1 MSNLLLL
8 LIILFLNIDGLGI
21 WSNSIEIQRILAIAL
36 FVTAFFT
43 VKLWEEK
50 WGKSVLVIGV
60 LYFLFLPSQFD
71 VALPVSLAGLLTFAN
86 AKGRTKRVFSVGI
99 IGIVLVLA
107 YLKLGIS
114 LSPALKNSLDWLSS
128 AIASRLTF
136 GTPMGPSLT
145 GWGAFL
151 FSVAVV
157 MLTCKPWKSLLK
169 RLGIV
174 IGAYLGILNIIAWS
188 LVAVPHV
195 GLQLLWL
202 YPVTQWLALF
212 NVFEQ
217 SPGQAVGSPVF
228 GFKKSVTPLICTFL
242 VCTIFAGLYPPQ
254 KLPESSP
261 KVTLVNTGF
270 LVNFRAEIPTDEP
283 FGYAA
288 AGAPFAMMPDYL
300 DAFGFQVSIAPSL
313 EDIVWEDTDIVVLI
327 NLNEEFD
334 HSFTEEL
341 SNYVKSGGA
350 LCVVGDHTDIEGTT
364 TKMNALLG
372 GMGIQLNDDTA
383 DPILH
388 YQGKLWTNAL
398 DFRGGI
404 ITRGFKDNTD
414 VQIWGGA
421 SLSVSLWTSPIV
433 VGKFGFSDAP
443 DPLNVGYGARLG
455 NRRLEKGERA
465 GDVPLVAIATFGSGR
480 IAVFGDTSPF
490 QLPSTA
496 TNWLFMARVFWWLAS
511 EDIIP
516 HTKIAKFLA
525 YLLGFA
531 TAMVLI
537 LWKRTGAP
545 LMLSMSFLLA
555 ILAGQQINNLFGQ
568 TYDKAI
574 LERIDG
580 RRVALID
587 TSFGEQLDLSL
598 LSPNSGAGLAYNLMR
613 CGFVPVFANC
623 RIIRP
628 AMVFIVAPTKE
639 ITIAHVGYL
648 ADLVQ
653 RGGILFLAAG
663 WESRDVTKNLLAE
676 FSLGIEPVMLGP
688 VPWRNPNL
696 PKTLETEGPDF
707 KEAWPIEILNPQTTT
722 VYYTFHHESSDYVLV
737 TITKKGEGKF
747 VLISDRKFFF
757 SDNLE
762 GELTGKPENVRFF
775 RRLLAAVMEQ

>member
-8 LIILFLNIDGLGI
+8 LLILCLNIDCLGI
-21 WSNSIEIQRILAIAL
+21 WANTIEIQRGLAIAL
-36 FVTAFFT
+36 FVTVFLT
-43 VKLWEEK
+43 LKLWKEK
-50 WGKSVLVIGV
+50 WGKSALVVGV
-60 LYFLFLPSQFD
+60 LYFLSLPSQFD
-71 VALPVSLAGLLTFAN
+71 VALPISLAGLLAFAN
-86 AKGRTKRVFSVGI
+86 AKGKPKRVFSVQI
-99 IGIVLVLA
+99 IGVVLVLA

-114 LSPALKNSLDWLSS
+114 LSPALRNSLVWLSS
-128 AIASRLTF
+128 AITSRLTF
-136 GTPMGPSLT
+136 GTPMGPSLI
-145 GWGAFL
+145 GWGTVL

-157 MLTCKPWKSLLK
+157 MLTCRPWKSLLK

-174 IGAYLGILNIIAWS
+174 IGAYLGLLNIIAWS

-228 GFKKSVTPLICTFL
+228 GFKKSVIPLICTFL
-242 VCTIFAGLYPPQ
+242 VCTIFAELYPPQ

-270 LVNFRAEIPTDEP
+270 LVNFEAKIPSDEP

-288 AGAPFAMMPDYL
+288 AGAPFAMMPEYL
-300 DAFGFQVSIAPSL
+300 EAFGFQVGIVPSL
-313 EDIVWEDTDIVVLI
+313 EGIMWEDADIVVLI
-327 NLNEEFD
+327 NFNEEFD

-341 SNYVKSGGA
+341 FNYVKSGGA
-350 LCVVGDHTDIEGTT
+350 LCMVGDHTDIEGAT

-372 GMGIQLNDDTA
+372 RMGIKFNDDTA

-398 DFRGGI
+398 DFCGGI

-421 SLSVSLWTSPIV
+421 SLSVGLWANPIV
-433 VGKFGFSDAP
+433 VGKYGFSDAP

-455 NRRLEKGERA
+455 NRRFEKGERA
-465 GDVPLVAIATFGSGR
+465 GDVPLVAIATFGNGR
-480 IAVFGDTSPF
+480 IAAFGDTSPF

-496 TNWLFMARVFWWLAS
+496 TNWLFIARVFWWLVS

-516 HTKIAKFLA
+516 DLEIAKFLT

-537 LWKRTGAP
+537 LWKRTGAT
-545 LMLSMSFLLA
+545 LMLSVSFLLA
-555 ILAGQQINNLFGQ
+555 ILVGQQINNFFGQ

-574 LERIDG
+574 LERIDS

-587 TSFGEQLDLSL
+587 TSFGEQLDLSF

-613 CGFVPVFANC
+613 CGFVPIFSNY
-623 RIIRP
+623 RIIKP
-628 AMVFIVAPTKE
+628 GMVFIVAPTKE
-639 ITIAHVGYL
+639 ITTAHVGHL
-648 ADLVQ
+648 TDFVQ
-653 RGGILFLAAG
+653 KGGILFLAAG
-663 WESRDVTKNLLAE
+663 WESWDVIKNLLAE
-676 FSLGIEPVMLGP
+676 FGLGIEPVMLGP

-722 VYYTFHHESSDYVLV
+722 AYHTFHHESSDYVLV
-737 TITKKGEGKF
+737 TITKRGEGKF
-747 VLISDRKFFF
+747 VLIGDRKFFF

-775 RRLLAAVMEQ
+775 RKLLTAVMEQ